1 MTTPSHQQQPISLN
15 TSSSSNGQQQVI
27 ALQLA
32 TLQSKKGHAV
42 VPLLQPIP
50 QGVQPPKRGRFASW
64 TGFSG
69 KTLWDWLQLLAVLA
83 VPLAVAF
90 GTTYFAYQQTQL
102 SDVQHQHEVDAANLQ
117 HQRDV
122 DAANLQHQE
131 TILKSYQD
139 DLKDLMLN
147 QGLITSKP
155 NDEVRVIARTEVL
168 SALRQLDSARN
179 RVFLQFLQDA
189 HLIGAVFS
197 DEEKGIVQRYHNV
210 ISFNGADLTSDTLKS
225 SNLSG
230 ANLSETNLSGANLSF
245 ADLNGAD
252 LNGADLNGADLNG
265 ANLNGATLNGANL
278 SGGRLRGANLSG
290 GRLRGANLSGAFLRF
305 ADFSGATLLGAN
317 LSGAF
322 LSGANLSGVDLTDA
336 NLTDADL
343 TDANLRGAT
352 MPDGSKHP

>member
-168 SALRQLDSARN
+168 SALRQLDSGRN

-225 SNLSG
+225 SNLS
-230 ANLSETNLSGANLSF
+230 ETNLSGANLSF
-245 ADLNGAD
+245 
-252 LNGADLNGADLNG
+252 ADLNGADLNG